1 MNRRDF
7 VRLLLGAPAAA
18 LPKLESEPPPREPG
32 PPHECVDR
40 PSLPCPACLKWTGD
54 AYATVRSNPQT
65 FPGIKV
71 P

>member
-18 LPKLESEPPPREPG
+18 LSKLESEPP

-40 PSLPCPACLKWTGD
+40 PSLPCPACLKCTGD
-54 AYATVRSNPQT
+54 PYATVRSNPQC